1 MMENLYRLILLIS
14 GLVHILPFSFLFFTE
29 QLQKSYGVDISDV
42 NLQLLLRHRAIF
54 FGLIGVGLI
63 LSAIKKSYYG
73 WASAIGLISM
83 VSFVLLFFQI
93 GGINQQL
100 RTVMLIDVFISAAL
114 FLTAIVYHFIYAKQ
128 SNNQLN

>member
-1 MMENLYRLILLIS
+1 MENLYRLILLIT

-29 QLQKSYGVDISDV
+29 QLQKSYGVDISDA

-63 LSAIKKSYYG
+63 LSAVKKSFYG
-73 WASAIGLISM
+73 WAAAIGLISM
-83 VSFVLLFFQI
+83 VSFVWLFYQI

-100 RTVMLIDVFISAAL
+100 RSVMLIDVFISAAL
-114 FLTAIVYHFIYAKQ
+114 FLTAMVYHFLYAKQ
-128 SNNQLN
+128 SNNQLS

>member
-1 MMENLYRLILLIS
+1 MENLYRLILLIT

-29 QLQKSYGVDISDV
+29 QLQKSYGVDISDA

-63 LSAIKKSYYG
+63 LSAVKKSFYG

-83 VSFVLLFFQI
+83 LSFVWLFYQI

-100 RTVMLIDVFISAAL
+100 RSVMLIDVFISAAL
-114 FLTAIVYHFIYAKQ
+114 FLTAMVYHFLYAKQ
-128 SNNQLN
+128 SNNQLS

>member
-14 GLVHILPFSFLFFTE
+14 GLVHLLPFSFLFFIE
-29 QLQKSYGVDISDV
+29 QLQKSYGVDISDA

-54 FGLIGVGLI
+54 FGLIGVGMI
-63 LSAIKKSYYG
+63 LSAIKKSFYG

-83 VSFVLLFFQI
+83 VSFVLLFYQI

-100 RTVMLIDVFISAAL
+100 RSVMLIDVFISAAL
-114 FLTAIVYHFIYAKQ
+114 FLSAMVYHFFYAKQ
-128 SNNQLN
+128 SKNELY

>member
-1 MMENLYRLILLIS
+1 MENLYRLILLIT

-29 QLQKSYGVDISDV
+29 QLQKSYGVDISDA

-63 LSAIKKSYYG
+63 LSAVKKSFYG
-73 WASAIGLISM
+73 WAAAVGLISM
-83 VSFVLLFFQI
+83 LSFVWLLYQI

-100 RTVMLIDVFISAAL
+100 RSVMLIDVFISAAL
-114 FLTAIVYHFIYAKQ
+114 FLTAMVYHFLYAKQ
-128 SNNQLN
+128 SNNQLS

>member
-1 MMENLYRLILLIS
+1 MENLYRLILLIT

-29 QLQKSYGVDISDV
+29 QLQKSYGVDISDA

-54 FGLIGVGLI
+54 FGLIGVGMI
-63 LSAIKKSYYG
+63 LSAIKKSFYG

-83 VSFVLLFFQI
+83 LSFVWLFYQI

-100 RTVMLIDVFISAAL
+100 RSVMLIDVFISAAL
-114 FLTAIVYHFIYAKQ
+114 FLSAMVYHFIYAKQ
-128 SNNQLN
+128 SNNQLS

>member
-83 VSFVLLFFQI
+83 VSFVLLFYQI

>member
-1 MMENLYRLILLIS
+1 MENLYRLILLIT

-29 QLQKSYGVDISDV
+29 QLQKSYGVDISDA

-63 LSAIKKSYYG
+63 LSAVKKSFYG
-73 WASAIGLISM
+73 WAAAIGLISM
-83 VSFVLLFFQI
+83 VSFVWLFYQI

-100 RTVMLIDVFISAAL
+100 RSVMLIDVFISVAL
-114 FLTAIVYHFIYAKQ
+114 FLTAMVYHFLYAKQ
-128 SNNQLN
+128 SNNQLS

>member
-1 MMENLYRLILLIS
+1 MENLYRLILLIS

-83 VSFVLLFFQI
+83 VSFVLLFYQI

>member
-1 MMENLYRLILLIS
+1 MENLYRLILLIT

-29 QLQKSYGVDISDV
+29 QLQKSYGVDISDA

-54 FGLIGVGLI
+54 FGLIGVGMI
-63 LSAIKKSYYG
+63 LSAIKKSFYG

-83 VSFVLLFFQI
+83 LSFVWLFYQI

-100 RTVMLIDVFISAAL
+100 RFVMLIDVFISAAL
-114 FLTAIVYHFIYAKQ
+114 FLTAMVYHFLYAKQ
-128 SNNQLN
+128 SNNQLS

>member
-1 MMENLYRLILLIS
+1 MENLYRLILLIT

-29 QLQKSYGVDISDV
+29 QLQKSYGVDISDA

-54 FGLIGVGLI
+54 FGLIGVGMI
-63 LSAIKKSYYG
+63 LSAIKKSFYG

-83 VSFVLLFFQI
+83 VSFVLLFYQI

-100 RTVMLIDVFISAAL
+100 RSVMLIDVFISAAL
-114 FLTAIVYHFIYAKQ
+114 FLTAMVYHFLYAKQ
-128 SNNQLN
+128 SNNQLS

>member
-1 MMENLYRLILLIS
+1 MENLYRLILLIT

-29 QLQKSYGVDISDV
+29 QLQKSYGVDISDA

-63 LSAIKKSYYG
+63 LSAVKKSFYG

-83 VSFVLLFFQI
+83 LSFVWLFYQI

-100 RTVMLIDVFISAAL
+100 RFVMLIDVFISAAL
-114 FLTAIVYHFIYAKQ
+114 FLSAMVYHFIYAKQ
-128 SNNQLN
+128 SNNQLS

>member
-1 MMENLYRLILLIS
+1 MENLYRLILLIT

-29 QLQKSYGVDISDV
+29 QLQKSYGVDISDA

-54 FGLIGVGLI
+54 FGLIGVGMI
-63 LSAIKKSYYG
+63 LSAIKKSFYG

-83 VSFVLLFFQI
+83 LSFVWLFYQI

-100 RTVMLIDVFISAAL
+100 RSVMLIDVFISAAL
-114 FLTAIVYHFIYAKQ
+114 FLTAMVYHFLYAKQ
-128 SNNQLN
+128 SNNQLS

>member
-1 MMENLYRLILLIS
+1 MENLYRLILLIT

-29 QLQKSYGVDISDV
+29 QLQKSYGVDISDA

-63 LSAIKKSYYG
+63 LSAVKKSFYG
-73 WASAIGLISM
+73 WAAAIGLISM
-83 VSFVLLFFQI
+83 VSFVWLFYQI

-100 RTVMLIDVFISAAL
+100 RSVMLIDVFISAAL
-114 FLTAIVYHFIYAKQ
+114 FLSAMVYHFIYAKQ
-128 SNNQLN
+128 SNNQLS

>member
-1 MMENLYRLILLIS
+1 MENLYRLILLIT

-29 QLQKSYGVDISDV
+29 QLQKSYGVDISDA

-54 FGLIGVGLI
+54 FGLIGVGMI
-63 LSAIKKSYYG
+63 LSAIKKSFYG

-83 VSFVLLFFQI
+83 LSFVWLFYQI

-100 RTVMLIDVFISAAL
+100 RSVMLIDVFISAAL
-114 FLTAIVYHFIYAKQ
+114 FLSAMVYHFLYAKQ
-128 SNNQLN
+128 SNNQLS

>member
-128 SNNQLN
+128 SNKQLN

>member
-1 MMENLYRLILLIS
+1 MENLYRLILLIT

-29 QLQKSYGVDISDV
+29 QLQKSYGVDISDA

-63 LSAIKKSYYG
+63 LSAVKKSFYG
-73 WASAIGLISM
+73 WAAAVGLISM
-83 VSFVLLFFQI
+83 VSFVWLFYQI

-100 RTVMLIDVFISAAL
+100 RSVMLIDVFISAAL
-114 FLTAIVYHFIYAKQ
+114 FLSAMVYHFLYAKQ
-128 SNNQLN
+128 SNNQLS